1 MAKNKRRSGREHDQ
15 LQTLKNENRA
25 LKRQIASL
33 RKQLA
38 RTDIDQYEN
47 LKSLVE
53 KEKRVKT
60 KKNVITDLEKEAKRW
75 ECWECKA
82 GVLFRIPVFRRD
94 GEFYFRMCNNCK
106 NRTRLKKATKA
117 KEKGITKEDL
127 DKLNEKTK
135 S

>member
-47 LKSLVE
+47 LKTLVE
-53 KEKRVKT
+53 KEKKNKN
-60 KKNVITDLEKEAKRW
+60 KKDIISDLEKEAKRW

-82 GVLFRIPVFRRD
+82 GVLTRIPVFRRD
-94 GEFYFRMCNNCK
+94 GEFFFRICSNCK
-106 NRTRLKKATKA
+106 NRTRLKKATKNH
-117 KEKGITKEDL
+117 EKGITKEEL
-127 DKLNEKTK
+127 DKLNEKPK